1 MYDLV
6 DVNNQET
13 LSSIAERLD
22 AEDPVPLYEQLATML
37 RVEIERGSLAAGSAL
52 PPEPQL
58 ARLLGV
64 SRQTVNVALT
74 ALARRGLLTR
84 KRGTGTFVSEP
95 FVEQPLSGL
104 YSFIHTLESQGRLPG
119 ARLLG
124 FQLVADDRA
133 SPLLAGGETDL
144 VYEIRRL
151 RLVDGEPFAIE
162 TTYLTAEC
170 GQKLALDRLEN
181 TPLYELLEECCGLV
195 VTHANE
201 TLQPTTLDRA
211 NAGLLGGRVGEPAF
225 LVERTGFAGKRAV
238 ELRLSLI
245 RGDRYRLTVALT
257 REENAL

>member
-1 MYDLV
+1 V
-6 DVNNQET
+6 DTQEL
-13 LSSIAERLD
+13 LSSIAGDLD
-22 AEDPVPLYEQLATML
+22 SDNPVPLYEQLTQKL
-37 RVEIERGSLAAGSAL
+37 RLEIERGRLSAGSAL
-52 PPEPQL
+52 PAEPEI

-84 KRGTGTFVSEP
+84 RRGTGTFVAEP

-124 FQLVADDRA
+124 FQVLADERA
-133 SPLLAGGETDL
+133 SSLLAGSEDAL

-162 TTYLTAEC
+162 TTYLRTDC
-170 GQKLALDRLEN
+170 GQQLALDRLET
-181 TPLYELLEECCGLV
+181 TPLYDMLEESCGLR
-195 VTHANE
+195 VTRAHE
-201 TLQPTTLDRA
+201 TLRPTTLDKT
-211 NAGLLGGRVGEPAF
+211 NALLLSGHVGEPAF
-225 LVERTGFAGKRAV
+225 LVERIGFVEERAV

-245 RGDRYRLTVALT
+245 RGDRYRFTVELTK
-257 REENAL
+257 EEDGF